1 MPRPPA
7 RLDALLDAA
16 ATRYPAHGITFVG
29 GGTLAWPAVRE
40 AACRAAGGAW
50 EAGVRPGA
58 PVLLLVADPEAFV
71 PLFWGLVRLG
81 AIVVPLAP
89 PRDGSE
95 AERGRIARV
104 HAQLGG
110 PVVSDL
116 PVPGALDAAML
127 LAGPSRE
134 ARGDAEV
141 ALLQFSSGSTRD
153 PKGVV
158 LTHANLLANVAQLA
172 GRLPVGPDDVD
183 LAWMPLFH
191 DMGLIGCHLY
201 PLSLGMRQVRM
212 RADVAMGDPLVWLR
226 AVATFG
232 ATTTATTNTALVRAN
247 RRLIAT
253 GERPDL
259 TTLRFLFNGAEP
271 IDPAVCRAFSR
282 LTGLPEAAHAPMY
295 GLAEAAVGVS
305 ATVDGLRTLP
315 VGGRD
320 RVDLGAPLPGVALRI
335 VDARDE
341 ELPDGVAGAVQV
353 AGPNVAAGYWR
364 DDDATAALRCGEWI
378 RTGDVGALVDGR
390 LVLVGRDKDQLI
402 VNGRNVP
409 AHDVEALAEVV
420 PGVRGAVAT
429 SDARA
434 AGERVCVAVVLAEGA
449 EPWRVLADVR
459 RVVATG
465 LGAEDVVAVPID
477 RIERTTSGKKR
488 RVLVRASLEAG
499 ALDGAA
505 PETVATVRRLWE
517 EALRRPLADDALD
530 ATFRE
535 LGGGSLAAVDL
546 LARVDARFG
555 RAPDHRSLLVADG
568 VRRMAAWLERSDP
581 QGIVASAPP
590 HADTAIAIIASACRL
605 PGADAPADLAALVA
619 GPTRIAPGSHGAR
632 EAGSHGSHGAG
643 SQAGGWLADV
653 ATFDAARFGISADE
667 AAAMDPQQRLF
678 LTVAAEA
685 LERAGGAGAREGA
698 GAQDRVGVYVG
709 AGQQAYLETVLDAL
723 AEPDEQLPPGTLAG
737 NLLSMLAGRVAHHL
751 DLRGPALTVDTAC
764 SASLVAVHLACQ
776 ALRAG
781 ECERAVAGGVNL
793 NLGPAL
799 PRLFARAGALSPTG
813 RCRPFAADAD
823 GTVLGEG
830 AAAVVLKPLAR
841 ARADGDRILGI
852 LRGSAVNNDGASL
865 GVMAPNPAGQEA
877 VIRAALAVARVDA
890 RDVTFVEAHATGT
903 AVGDAVER
911 GVLAR
916 CYPHGPPI
924 GAVKGT
930 IGHLLG
936 AAGIA
941 GLLRVVDTLGGGA
954 IPGALG
960 AVSSFGFGGT
970 NAHVIVEGG
979 PDREDR
985 PVAAGAPRRHWLGD
999 ADATGWVHVV
1009 TRDVAGGLAWAP
1021 VTAPETPVHA
1031 LRTGGRYLVTGASG
1045 GLGGA
1050 LARWLARRWG
1060 ARLVLLGRRP
1070 EADRLVGDVRRA
1082 GGDAVYLAGNLATEA
1097 PRLYE
1102 QALAAIV
1109 GGTTREAD
1117 QGFDGVF
1124 HLAGGLDDAALAA
1137 KVAGAEAI
1145 GGARL
1150 FGAAKGFVVLFSSVS
1165 AVIPGLSAGIEGYAA
1180 ANAALDRLAR
1190 TQATHD
1196 GAGWMSVAWPPW
1208 AGVGLAAGH
1217 AAAFRARGIAPL
1229 APARAFAAL
1238 ELALAAG
1245 APNVVVL
1252 ERPPT
1257 AGGALP
1263 ADLRARVRAL
1273 VAAAAGLAPDEV
1285 GDHDRV
1291 ARLGVDSIAAVEL
1304 VKALEGAVGR
1314 ALPSTLVYEHDTVDA
1329 IVLAL
1334 AGGAERRGGE
1344 GTGGA
1349 EEGERQGEL
1358 LPSQQT
1364 FLVQRAFF
1372 PDVPGNVL
1380 LACTV
1385 HPPVARAVLV
1395 DALAVVAARHT
1406 SLATVFARGPRG
1418 WAEAPGLAP
1427 VVEWSMPELAT
1438 IHARTFDLERGP
1450 LVRVYSDGARI
1461 VLDAHH
1467 SVVDAWSLQVVL
1479 RELLEVADG
1488 IERGTGAVPTPLG
1501 ATWADAA
1508 AALRAVGSASG
1519 AASERYRDGV
1529 PPLPL
1534 PWEPAS
1540 PGSGSGARAPS
1551 GPAFVREVLSEADT
1565 AGLVSAARA
1574 ADVSL
1579 PALVLASYVERL
1591 WRWSGQH
1598 DVVVRVAQGRRE
1610 VRVPDVT
1617 RIVGPFADSL
1627 PARVEVRPGE
1637 PLAALARRVAREL
1650 ATVGSQAGASAL
1662 GVAALGSRGADD
1674 GPVGLTPAGF
1684 SFPLLPSPS
1693 RIGDRSIAE
1702 IHGASASGFTRLG
1715 LVAWVFDG
1723 RLHLSWNFLTSHLS
1737 PARVRGWAEEHVAAL
1752 AAVARGS
1759 TGDAPSDQL
1768 HVRILAVAER
1778 VGDRVAVDGAE
1789 VVTYRTLARR
1799 SAALA
1804 SHIVRFIGEPTEVPA
1819 DLLDPTTAPPR
1830 IAVLA
1835 SPSGDA
1841 IVAVLATLRAG
1852 AAWVGLDPSWPDA
1865 RVAQVLAIAAPAVI
1879 LAPPALLERARTFG
1893 VPVLAVGDEEA
1904 AEGPVRRGALAH
1916 VMFTSGSSGR
1926 PKGVAVGHA
1935 AVLAFLDWVGVVLG
1949 VTAEDRFV
1957 QTSSL
1962 SFGGC
1967 IRQMFAPLLAG
1978 GTVVPAPP
1986 HAMRDP
1992 AALLALLEAQRV
2004 TVFNA
2009 VPSVWMH
2016 LLDAAEQREA
2026 DNRGA
2031 GAALP
2036 SVRWVLIGGEAVT
2049 AAYTRRWRAF
2059 FGDRHRLANLYG
2071 STETIVNA
2079 TWHEV
2084 VGEPAADEP
2093 LTPIGWP
2100 RAGLEVRLC
2109 EPGGMG
2115 LVGPGEVGEVVVSGA
2130 IAHGYLADPE
2140 QTARAFVALPGV
2152 GRAYRTGDLARRRAD
2167 GAYVYVGRTDSQV
2180 QVRGNRVELGE
2191 IEAVLTGYPGVA
2203 HAAVVAPEGRIHARI
2218 EARPGVEVDGA
2229 AVRAW
2234 LAERL
2239 PVWMVPARVEV
2250 GGLVRSPAGKIDRR
2264 AIEASASAV
2273 APSAPLL
2280 STVAEAWRAV
2290 LRLPA
2295 APLPDDDFFALGGD
2309 SVDVLDV
2316 VAHLREGG
2324 VVPPSPLAFYRA
2336 RRLADVA
2343 ALCAIEGAVVGAPV
2357 VVTPTVHTP
2366 ADRWPLSPVQRGF
2379 WLAHQAGAPP
2389 VWTARV
2395 PLLGPLDADAFCLAV
2410 AALVERHP
2418 LLRIVEVDGSTQRV
2432 LPTRA
2437 LAIPWEDLSALP
2449 EAARARALDARWD
2462 EARAAR
2468 WDLATGPFLRLRV
2481 ARLGPDRHALF
2492 LAAHHL
2498 VADAWSAWSMA
2509 GELLSL
2515 HDDFAAGRPAR
2526 LPAVAATF
2534 DTEAR
2539 RALAVRP
2546 DAWWDER
2553 LAGLAQAPAAAADL
2567 PARRV
2572 EVRVALDA
2580 PSWARLRRHAR
2591 RHAHTPFVVVL
2602 AAFAEALAEVAPS
2615 PDLLV
2620 SVALAGR
2627 EDPAM
2632 AGVVG
2637 PFATGLPLRFGARVD
2652 EAHVAA
2658 TLDAAL
2664 AHPSLV
2670 GVGAGML
2677 ARLGRYFLTWLDPAQ
2692 MPGSATAVRADWAN
2706 ARTTFDAAGSGTEV
2720 LAAGLVGA
2728 SDRDAR
2734 GENDPGEGFRLDLS
2748 GGPLVTALAPAVE
2761 RRLRAR
2767 CRVDAALIV
2776 YPPDGVDLPMPSDAI
2791 RLETIDAAIGTS
2803 ELVLLPIPAGRL
2815 HAADLPAALAA
2826 AVRHTDARV
2835 VALAGMLPALTGLGL
2850 RPLWEGGPQLTTGHG
2865 ATVVAMLLTLEE
2877 VLARTGRSWPTLT
2890 VGFCGYGAIGRAV
2903 RDLVVHVLGPPARE
2917 LRSDPRLAGADDD
2930 LLGAD
2935 LILAATSGGVALD
2948 VAALRPG
2955 TIVIDDSFP
2964 RAFDDAAARA
2974 RMEQHNDVLLVG
2986 GGQLDAGVL
2995 DRRSPFAAAAALRAR
3010 YGARWLPG
3018 CHAEALLVA
3027 SDARLGPTVGPVDV
3041 ARALAVLAAVRAAG
3055 LRAAPLHLGAWELP
3069 EAVVAGV
3076 RG

>member
-16 ATRYPAHGITFVG
+16 ATRSPAHGITFVG
-29 GGTLAWPAVRE
+29 GGTLAWPALRD
-40 AACRAAGGAW
+40 AACRVAGGAW
-50 EAGVRPGA
+50 EAG
-58 PVLLLVADPEAFV
+58 
-71 PLFWGLVRLG
+71 VRLG

-116 PVPGALDAAML
+116 PVPGALDAATL
-127 LAGPSRE
+127 LAGPVRE
-134 ARGDAEV
+134 ECGESDV
-141 ALLQFSSGSTRD
+141 ALVQFSSGSTRD

-212 RADVAMGDPLVWLR
+212 RPDVAMGDPLVWLR

-232 ATTTATTNTALVRAN
+232 ATTTATTNTALLRAN
-247 RRLIAT
+247 RRLVAT
-253 GERPDL
+253 GERLDL

-271 IDPAVCRAFSR
+271 VDPAVCRAFSR

-305 ATVDGLRTLP
+305 ASVDGLRTLP

-335 VDARDE
+335 VDAADSVV
-341 ELPDGVAGAVQV
+341 PDGVAGAVQV
-353 AGPNVAAGYWR
+353 AGPNVASGYWR
-364 DDDATAALRCGEWI
+364 DADATAALRCGEWI

-390 LVLVGRDKDQLI
+390 LVLVGRDKELLV

-409 AHDVEALAEVV
+409 AHDVEALAEAV

-429 SDARA
+429 ADARA

-449 EPWRVLADVR
+449 EAWRVLADVR
-459 RVVATG
+459 RVVTTG
-465 LGAEDVVAVPID
+465 LGAEDVVAVPLD

-488 RVLVRASLEAG
+488 RMLVRAALEAG
-499 ALDGAA
+499 ALDRAA

-517 EALRRPLADDALD
+517 EALRRPLADDQLD

-555 RAPDHRSLLVADG
+555 RAPDHRNLLVADG

-581 QGIVASAPP
+581 QGIAESAPP

-605 PGADAPADLAALVA
+605 PGAGAPADLAALVA
-619 GPTRIAPGSHGAR
+619 GPTRIT
-632 EAGSHGSHGAG
+632 AGGRGAG
-643 SQAGGWLADV
+643 SLGQAGGWLADV
-653 ATFDAARFGISADE
+653 ATFDAARFGIPADE

-685 LERAGGAGAREGA
+685 LERAGTDAGARGGA

-723 AEPDEQLPPGTLAG
+723 GEPDEQLPPGTLAG

-781 ECERAVAGGVNL
+781 ECDRAVAGGVNL

-877 VIRAALAVARVDA
+877 VIRAALAAARVDA

-916 CYPHGPPI
+916 CYAHGPPI

-941 GLLRVVDTLGGGA
+941 GLLRLVDTLGGSA
-954 IPGALG
+954 IPGAIG

-970 NAHVIVEGG
+970 NAHLIVEGG

-985 PVAAGAPRRHWLGD
+985 PVAAGAPRRHWLGES
-999 ADATGWVHVV
+999 DATGWVHVV
-1009 TRDVAGGLAWAP
+1009 TRDVAGGLAWGP
-1021 VTAPETPVHA
+1021 VMAPETRVHA
-1031 LRTGGRYLVTGASG
+1031 LRMGGCYLVTGASG

-1050 LARWLARRWG
+1050 LARWLARRWS

-1070 EADRLVGDVRRA
+1070 EADRLVADVRRA
-1082 GGDAVYLAGNLATEA
+1082 GGEAVYLAGDLATEA

-1109 GGTTREAD
+1109 GGTMESD

-1124 HLAGGLDDAALAA
+1124 HLAGGLDAAALAA

-1145 GGARL
+1145 VGARL
-1150 FGAAKGFVVLFSSVS
+1150 LGDAAAPGNGFVVFFSSVS
-1165 AVIPGLSAGIEGYAA
+1165 AVIPGLNTGIEAYAT

-1190 TQATHD
+1190 TQVARD
-1196 GAGWMSVAWPPW
+1196 GSGWVSIAWPPW

-1217 AAAFRARGIAPL
+1217 AAAFRARGIAPV

-1344 GTGGA
+1344 GTVAAGSESELHLA
-1349 EEGERQGEL
+1349 L

-1395 DALAVVAARHT
+1395 NALAVVAARHAA
-1406 SLATVFARGPRG
+1406 LAMVFARGPRG
-1418 WAEAPGLAP
+1418 WAEAPGPAP

-1488 IERGTGAVPTPLG
+1488 IERGTGAVPAPLG

-1508 AALRAVGSASG
+1508 AALRAVGPNHEGG
-1519 AASERYRDGV
+1519 AERYRDGV

-1534 PWEPAS
+1534 PWETAPRA
-1540 PGSGSGARAPS
+1540 PGSARAPS
-1551 GPAFVREVLSEADT
+1551 GPAFLREVLSEADT
-1565 AGLVSAARA
+1565 AGIVAAARA

-1610 VRVPDVT
+1610 VRVPDVA

-1637 PLAALARRVAREL
+1637 PLPELARRVAREL

-1684 SFPLLPSPS
+1684 SFPLLPAPS

-1737 PARVRGWAEEHVAAL
+1737 PARVRGWAEEHAAAL
-1752 AAVARGS
+1752 SAVARGS
-1759 TGDAPSDQL
+1759 STDSPSDQL

-1778 VGDRVAVDGAE
+1778 AGDRVAVDGAE
-1789 VVTYRTLARR
+1789 VLTYRTLARR

-1804 SHIVRFIGEPTEVPA
+1804 ARVVTFTGEPPEVTT
-1819 DLLDPTTAPPR
+1819 DLLDPATAPPR

-1835 SPSGDA
+1835 APSGDA

-1893 VPVLAVGDEEA
+1893 LPVLAVGDEEA

-1992 AALLALLEAQRV
+1992 SALLALLEAQRV

-2026 DNRGA
+2026 ATPGT

-2036 SVRWVLIGGEAVT
+2036 AVRWVLIGGEAVT

-2100 RAGLEVRLC
+2100 RAGLEARLC
-2109 EPGGMG
+2109 EPGGTG
-2115 LVGPGEVGEVVVSGA
+2115 LVGAGEVGEVVVSGA
-2130 IAHGYLADPE
+2130 IAHGYLADTE

-2152 GRAYRTGDLARRRAD
+2152 GRVYRTGDLARRRAD

-2218 EARPGVEVDGA
+2218 EARAGVEVDGA

-2234 LAERL
+2234 LGERL

-2250 GGLVRSPAGKIDRR
+2250 GGLPRSPAGKVDRR
-2264 AIEASASAV
+2264 AIEAAAPAV
-2273 APSAPLL
+2273 ALPSGPLPV
-2280 STVAEAWRAV
+2280 VAEAWRAV
-2290 LRLPA
+2290 LCLPA

-2316 VAHLREGG
+2316 IAHLREGG
-2324 VVPPSPLAFYRA
+2324 VVPPTPLAFYRA

-2343 ALCAIEGAVVGAPV
+2343 ALCAVEGDVVVTPV
-2357 VVTPTVHTP
+2357 VVTPTVHAPSTST
-2366 ADRWPLSPVQRGF
+2366 DRWPLSPVQRGF
-2379 WLAHQAGAPP
+2379 WLAHQAGTPP

-2418 LLRIVEVDGSTQRV
+2418 LLRIVEVDGATQRV

-2481 ARLGPDRHALF
+2481 CRLGPDRHALF

-2498 VADAWSAWSMA
+2498 VADAWSAWLMA

-2534 DTEAR
+2534 DAEAR
-2539 RALAVRP
+2539 RALGVKP
-2546 DAWWDER
+2546 DPWWDEA
-2553 LAGLAQAPAAAADL
+2553 LAGLAQAPASAL

-2580 PSWARLRRHAR
+2580 TSWTRLRRHAR
-2591 RHAHTPFVVVL
+2591 RHARTPFVVVL

-2652 EAHVAA
+2652 EAHVAT

-2670 GVGAGML
+2670 GVGAGRL

-2692 MPGSATAVRADWAN
+2692 MPGGATDVRPDWAN

-2728 SDRDAR
+2728 GHRGEDDRA
-2734 GENDPGEGFRLDLS
+2734 ENDPGEGFRLDLS
-2748 GGPLVTALAPAVE
+2748 GGPLVAALAPAVE

-2776 YPPDGVDLPMPSDAI
+2776 YPPDGVELAAMPGEPVSLEPMVLEPMI
-2791 RLETIDAAIGTS
+2791 LETIDAAIGTS

-2826 AVRHTDARV
+2826 AAVRHTDARV
-2835 VALAGMLPALTGLGL
+2835 VALAGLLPALTGLGL

-2877 VLARTGRSWPTLT
+2877 VLARTGRRWPTLT
-2890 VGFCGYGAIGRAV
+2890 VGYCGYGAIGRAV
-2903 RDLVVHVLGPPARE
+2903 RDLVIHVLGPPARE

-2964 RAFDDAAARA
+2964 RAFDDARA
-2974 RMEQHNDVLLVG
+2974 RERMEGRHDVLLVG

-2995 DRRSPFAAAAALRAR
+2995 ERRSPFAAAAALRAR

-3027 SDARLGPTVGPVDV
+3027 RDARLGPTVGPVDV
-3041 ARALAVLAAVRAAG
+3041 ARALVVLAAVRAAG
-3055 LRAAPLHLGAWELP
+3055 LRAAPLHLGAWEVP
-3069 EAVVAGV
+3069 ETVVAGV
-3076 RG
+3076 SG